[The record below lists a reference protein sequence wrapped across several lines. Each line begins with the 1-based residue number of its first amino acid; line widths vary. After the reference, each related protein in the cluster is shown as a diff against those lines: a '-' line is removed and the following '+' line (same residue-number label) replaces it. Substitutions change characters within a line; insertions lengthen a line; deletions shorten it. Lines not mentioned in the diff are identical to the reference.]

1 MTQSDRS
8 LCRRHRFPPDVI
20 AHAVWLY
27 FRFPLSLRMVEDL
40 LAVRGITVSH
50 QTVRSWAEKFG
61 RQFAADIR
69 RRSAGQFDGKWHL
82 DEVVI
87 TIAGKKHW
95 LWRAVDQDGFVLDAI
110 VQSRRNTKAA
120 KRLLRKLLKRQ
131 GDVPRVM
138 ITDKLASYGATKR
151 EFMSSVEHRSHKGLN
166 NRCENSHQSTR
177 RREKVMKR
185 FKSARHLQRFV
196 SIHDPIAN
204 LFYLP
209 RHEMPSSEFREMRDL
224 AMQMWSEIAQVPA
237 A

>member
-1 MTQSDRS
+1 M
-8 LCRRHRFPPDVI
+8 I

-95 LWRAVDQDGFVLDAI
+95 LWRAVEA
-110 VQSRRNTKAA
+110 
-120 KRLLRKLLKRQ
+120 LLHKSIDWQTCLLYTSPS
-131 GDVPRVM
+131 PR
-138 ITDKLASYGATKR
+138 DRG
-151 EFMSSVEHRSHKGLN
+151 
-166 NRCENSHQSTR
+166 
-177 RREKVMKR
+177 
-185 FKSARHLQRFV
+185 
-196 SIHDPIAN
+196 
-204 LFYLP
+204 
-209 RHEMPSSEFREMRDL
+209 
-224 AMQMWSEIAQVPA
+224 
-237 A
+237 